1 MGERVTRRLALPV
14 LLRERDL
21 LELTDRLRFLMSARE
36 PFESAPDEV
45 ERLRRR
51 GRAGLIDIELD
62 GERRRRRGGVRD
74 RERDRSL
81 GAGELDLFLTGG
93 ELDREMGLGGLLL
106 SRLRDRSLLRLAGG
120 DLLREGDRRRVRR
133 GGDLERSAD
142 GERRGRRRGGGDRE
156 GSDDGE
162 RRVRRAGGDAERLPE
177 GERRRSRDLSR
188 RPPRPRP
195 RPPPGM

>member
-1 MGERVTRRLALPV
+1 MGERVTRRRALPV
-14 LLRERDL
+14 LLRDRDL
-21 LELTDRLRFLMSARE
+21 LELRDRLRFLISARE

-51 GRAGLIDIELD
+51 TGLMDKELD

-74 RERDRSL
+74 RDRSL
-81 GAGELDLFLTGG
+81 GAGELDLCLIGG
-93 ELDREMGLGGLLL
+93 ELDREMCLGGLLL
-106 SRLRDRSLLRLAGG
+106 SRLRDRFLLRLAGG

-142 GERRGRRRGGGDRE
+142 GERRVRRRGGGDLE
-156 GSDDGE
+156 SSDDGE
-162 RRVRRAGGDAERLPE
+162 RRVRRGGGDAERLPE